1 MALAGDPVHPL
12 RPHRDAALFSGVPLE
27 QLQIEFA
34 AFEVA
39 PQKSA
44 LVRPH
49 VEPQARPRA
58 AKRRQQ
64 FCQAIGREIF
74 GNAEPNRA
82 LIARPRQHVA
92 GFFGQRQQPSCIG
105 QQPFA
110 GFGRR
115 YVLAVAVQQRL
126 PDIGLQPLDLLAD
139 GRLRAM
145 NAFPGAGKTAGIHH
159 RNKAAQQ
166 FEIEHG
172 GCHLYFHWMTVY
184 HLIYKYQGA
193 GLHRNSKENSMSLA
207 PSIRPPRATFNPLP
221 IYIGLFCVLWSFAFV
236 AGKIGV
242 TACPPL
248 ILLTARFSLAGILI
262 LGISAL
268 RRDAWSLSWRD
279 AWVFAVLGVAN
290 NALYLGLGY
299 TGLQT
304 VSAGLGGLVV
314 SANPVFTAGLAALF
328 LGEALTWRKV
338 AGLSLGIAG
347 VSFIV
352 WHRMSV
358 GTDSW
363 HGILFTLASLASIV
377 AGTILFK
384 LLAPKGSLWIGN
396 GVQNLAA
403 GIVLLPF
410 AFTLADAGDVVPS
423 TRLFGAFA
431 FLVLGG
437 SILAYRLWFHLLKVC
452 GATAASAYHF
462 LMPPLAMLFA
472 WMVLGE
478 HVEVRDLMGI
488 VPVALGI
495 YLVTRPAA
503 ASAQ

>member
-1 MALAGDPVHPL
+1 
-12 RPHRDAALFSGVPLE
+12 
-27 QLQIEFA
+27 
-34 AFEVA
+34 
-39 PQKSA
+39 
-44 LVRPH
+44 
-49 VEPQARPRA
+49 
-58 AKRRQQ
+58 
-64 FCQAIGREIF
+64 
-74 GNAEPNRA
+74 
-82 LIARPRQHVA
+82 
-92 GFFGQRQQPSCIG
+92 
-105 QQPFA
+105 
-110 GFGRR
+110 
-115 YVLAVAVQQRL
+115 
-126 PDIGLQPLDLLAD
+126 
-139 GRLRAM
+139 
-145 NAFPGAGKTAGIHH
+145 
-159 RNKAAQQ
+159 
-166 FEIEHG
+166 
-172 GCHLYFHWMTVY
+172 
-184 HLIYKYQGA
+184 
-193 GLHRNSKENSMSLA
+193 MSLA
-207 PSIRPPRATFNPLP
+207 PSIPVPRATFNPLP
-221 IYIGLFCVLWSFAFV
+221 IYIGIFCVLWSFAFV

-279 AWVFAVLGVAN
+279 ACVFAILGVAN

-352 WHRMSV
+352 WHRMLV

-384 LLAPKGSLWIGN
+384 VLAPKGSLWIGN

-403 GIVLLPF
+403 GIVLLPI
-410 AFTLADAGDVVPS
+410 AFTFAAVSDIVPS
-423 TRLFGAFA
+423 ARLLGTFA

-437 SILAYRLWFHLLKVC
+437 SILAYLLWFHLLKVC

-462 LMPPLAMLFA
+462 LMPPLGLLFA
-472 WMVLGE
+472 WIILGE

-503 ASAQ
+503 ASAP